1 MAGLN
6 MNDTKITLTDL
17 TVNDMNVIMA
27 GLGKLPLEAVVE
39 LWMRLKAQAE
49 AQLPKEQENG

>member
-1 MAGLN
+1 
-6 MNDTKITLTDL
+6 MNDQKITLTDL
-17 TVNDMNVIMA
+17 TVNDMNIIMA

-49 AQLPKEQENG
+49 AQLPKDSPTTEPA